1 MLNTPR
7 QPHLHKADVSGSTD
21 LTHGS
26 LFSGIGGFELGAEW
40 AGIPT
45 IWNCEIEPF
54 QRAVLKQRFKNTEQ
68 YEDIRKLTNPTKVN
82 IISGGFPCQ
91 DISSAGG
98 GAGIDGEKSGLWAEM
113 YRICGEVRP
122 EYIIIENSPNL
133 TIRGFERVLCTFPKS
148 GMMQNGNVYE
158 VQTLGCPIT
167 ETEFTVLP
175 TICKQDGAGQV
186 KSYLR
191 TKETWE
197 STSSLTCKMMAM
209 QFGLQGNMPRPEG
222 LFCINP
228 KIAEMMMGY
237 PNGWTELEV

>member
-1 MLNTPR
+1 MKILENLQTPQKSISLAEVSPAKTFQVQEVEQELTEKNQDYGLKCTVFVGKLDLNTLSLKTA
-7 QPHLHKADVSGSTD
+7 QT
-21 LTHGS
+21 S
-26 LFSGIGGFELGAEW
+26 LF
-40 AGIPT
+40 
-45 IWNCEIEPF
+45 
-54 QRAVLKQRFKNTEQ
+54 
-68 YEDIRKLTNPTKVN
+68 EDLNE
-82 IISGGFPCQ
+82 CY
-91 DISSAGG
+91 A
-98 GAGIDGEKSGLWAEM
+98 
-113 YRICGEVRP
+113 
-122 EYIIIENSPNL
+122 
-133 TIRGFERVLCTFPKS
+133 TFPKS